1 MEKIRIIGANSYFYS
16 VVVPKFYHDRAST
29 NFYNYKGKMKIR
41 RSLGSFYERAVYIY
55 NKKDINTC
63 DINDSDQDW
72 CFLDKYS
79 KIMGF
84 SIRGFEF
91 TFPDSKDP
99 IKSLITPS
107 FKLINEVS
115 GTEEGSVPSKES
127 FNPQEKPI
135 RVAIENYKNKLS
147 VNYIN
152 ESYFLYDKS
161 DLIKETY
168 ITELNRKVL
177 IYGSISYFNKKTE
190 NEIFRIV
197 SPENYLKFYVERDAI
212 KNNLNFQ
219 LTSVSGPLPK
229 LKDKKI
235 YNFSL
240 TQIGEKRKRQ
250 IVEPIETVI
259 MRGQQKLKIENGLNP
274 EEIEINHDR
283 ILNILKKQKNV
294 KYRLTPL
301 GMLFLASVEIGTE
314 QIFVTCRELND
325 MKKISVKR

>member
-1 MEKIRIIGANSYFYS
+1 MRKFDQLKIDSNVFHTALMKHNTILNPIWNGKIRIIGANSYFYS
-16 VVVPKFYHDRAST
+16 IVVPKFYHDRAST
-29 NFYNYKGKMKIR
+29 NFLKFYNYKGKMKIR

-107 FKLINEVS
+107 SELINKVS
-115 GTEEGSVPSKES
+115 GTEKGPVPSTES
-127 FNPQEKPI
+127 FNPQENPI

-161 DLIKETY
+161 DLIKEIY

-177 IYGSISYFNKKTE
+177 IYGCVSYFNKKTE
-190 NEIFRIV
+190 
-197 SPENYLKFYVERDAI
+197 K
-212 KNNLNFQ
+212 
-219 LTSVSGPLPK
+219 
-229 LKDKKI
+229 
-235 YNFSL
+235 
-240 TQIGEKRKRQ
+240 
-250 IVEPIETVI
+250 
-259 MRGQQKLKIENGLNP
+259 
-274 EEIEINHDR
+274 
-283 ILNILKKQKNV
+283 
-294 KYRLTPL
+294 
-301 GMLFLASVEIGTE
+301 
-314 QIFVTCRELND
+314 
-325 MKKISVKR
+325 

>member
-1 MEKIRIIGANSYFYS
+1 MIET
-16 VVVPKFYHDRAST
+16 RAGV
-29 NFYNYKGKMKIR
+29 FQ
-41 RSLGSFYERAVYIY
+41 
-55 NKKDINTC
+55 IN
-63 DINDSDQDW
+63 IH
-72 CFLDKYS
+72 

-84 SIRGFEF
+84 SIRRSEF

-107 FKLINEVS
+107 SELINKVS
-115 GTEEGSVPSKES
+115 GTEKGPVPSTES
-127 FNPQEKPI
+127 FNPQENPI

-212 KNNLNFQ
+212 KNNLNFP
-219 LTSVSGPLPK
+219 LTSVSEPLPK

-250 IVEPIETVI
+250 MAEPIETVI
-259 MRGQQKLKIENGLNP
+259 IQGQQKFDIENGFNP
-274 EEIEINHDR
+274 VEIEINDDR
-283 ILNILKKQKNV
+283 ILNI
-294 KYRLTPL
+294 
-301 GMLFLASVEIGTE
+301 
-314 QIFVTCRELND
+314 
-325 MKKISVKR
+325 

>member
-1 MEKIRIIGANSYFYS
+1 
-16 VVVPKFYHDRAST
+16 
-29 NFYNYKGKMKIR
+29 
-41 RSLGSFYERAVYIY
+41 
-55 NKKDINTC
+55 
-63 DINDSDQDW
+63 
-72 CFLDKYS
+72 
-79 KIMGF
+79 MGF

-107 FKLINEVS
+107 SINKVS
-115 GTEEGSVPSKES
+115 GTEEGPVPSKES
-127 FNPQEKPI
+127 FNLQEKPI
-135 RVAIENYKNKLS
+135 RVAIENYNNKLL

-152 ESYFLYDKS
+152 ESSFLYDKS

-168 ITELNRKVL
+168 IIELNRKVL

-197 SPENYLKFYVERDAI
+197 SPENYLKFHVERNAI
-212 KNNLNFQ
+212 KNNLTFQ

-229 LKDKKI
+229 LKDKRI

-240 TQIGEKRKRQ
+240 TRIDEKRKR
-250 IVEPIETVI
+250 EMAKPIETI
-259 MRGQQKLKIENGLNP
+259 IIHRQQKFEIENGLNAV
-274 EEIEINHDR
+274 EIEINDDKVV
-283 ILNILKKQKNV
+283 NILKKQKNV

-301 GMLFLASVEIGTE
+301 GMLFPASVENGTE